1 MRKILVTA
9 ISGNVSNSI
18 LKILEKTEDEIF
30 GCDVYNY
37 PVGMDQVKLYWTSEW
52 AADSDY
58 IDNLLERCRKNQI
71 THIIP
76 VNESEISVIDKNRE
90 RFINAGIKLLINSS
104 EIICTFMDKA
114 LTAKRLDQIP
124 SICVPRTFFYDDFV
138 EDGKSYIAKYRQS
151 CGSKFLRRITYK
163 SELENVKDKE
173 NLIIQEYIPDE
184 ENEYTVGVY
193 SNGIKVETI
202 IFKRKLQNG
211 YTSFVELVLDD
222 SIKKDA
228 ITIAKEIHLK
238 GAINLQLRKYMGKNY
253 IFEINPRIS
262 GTVGFRHQLNFNDLL
277 WWLDLIDGK
286 YDYNYDKKYTKAIGI
301 RELNEKFLELE

>member
-1 MRKILVTA
+1 MRRILVTA

-37 PVGMDQVKLYWTSEW
+37 PVGMDRVKLHWKCDW
-52 AADSDY
+52 AAASDY
-58 IDNLLERCRKNQI
+58 IENLLEKCRENEI

-76 VNESEISVIDKNRE
+76 VNESEIAIINENRE
-90 RFINAGIKLLINSS
+90 RFKNEGIKILINSD

-114 LTAKRLDQIP
+114 LTAKRLKQIP
-124 SICVPRTFFYDDFV
+124 GIRVPETFLYNNF
-138 EDGKSYIAKYRQS
+138 EESGKRYVAKYRQS
-151 CGSKFLRRITYK
+151 CGSKFLKILTYK
-163 SELENVKDKE
+163 SELKDGKDKE
-173 NLIIQEYIPDE
+173 KLIIQEYVPDE

-211 YTSFVELVLDD
+211 YTSFVELVSDD

-228 ITIAKEIHLK
+228 VTIAKEIHLK

-301 RELNEKFLELE
+301 RELNEKFLEME